1 MGALLV
7 RALGLWQQPAVC
19 AQLAW
24 GGMAAEPHVAVGFVA
39 LSPYA
44 IASKQVLQ
52 LLVCDLW
59 EGKGH
64 KTDEASSVS
73 CGNTVACCCLQNHAV

>member
-24 GGMAAEPHVAVGFVA
+24 GGMAAELHVAVGFVA
-39 LSPYA
+39 VSPYA